1 MSSYSIA
8 LSGLAANNAA
18 LDVVG
23 NNLAN
28 INTQSFKSGEVQ
40 FNDLMQETLGGTIA
54 GGGVAPPTS
63 NTLFTQGAIQSTGA
77 PLDGAIQ
84 GNGFFV
90 AKDTNGNALYT
101 RDGGF
106 QTDPNGFLVT
116 STGAQVQGWSAVGN
130 VLNTTGVAGSISIA
144 ALSEQ
149 PPVATAN
156 MTLSMNLDATTAVN
170 GTFSTPIQVVDSLG
184 GTHTLT
190 ATFTETAPNAW
201 SYKVTIPGEDTK
213 TGTAG
218 TPVSVGTGT
227 LAFDA
232 SGNLTA
238 PAAGT
243 PGVLK
248 TTGGLADG
256 SNDLNINWSFYD
268 KTGTPTIT
276 QFAQTSAATG
286 STQDG
291 AQAAQ
296 LNNLTLS
303 NGGGLVASYSNG
315 KQVTVAQIALASI
328 GNPDS
333 LISVGNNDYQLG
345 AQTSTPSVGV
355 PGTGGRGTV
364 LGGSIEAS
372 NVDLGKEFTNLI
384 VYQRGYEA
392 NSKVIST
399 QQQVDQSLLA
409 LTP

>member
-28 INTQSFKSGEVQ
+28 INTQSFKTGEVQ

-54 GGGVAPPTS
+54 GGGVAPPSS

-90 AKDTNGNALYT
+90 AKDNSENTLYT

-130 VLNTTGVAGSISIA
+130 VLNTTGVASSISIA

-170 GTFSTPIQVVDSLG
+170 GTFSTPIQIVDSLG

-291 AQAAQ
+291 EQAAQ

>member
-28 INTQSFKSGEVQ
+28 INTQSFKTGEVQ
-40 FNDLMQETLGGTIA
+40 FNDLMQESLGGTID

-63 NTLFTQGAIQSTGA
+63 NTLFTQGSIQSTGG

-90 AKDTNGNALYT
+90 ATDSNGNTLYT
-101 RDGGF
+101 RDGSF

-130 VLNTTGVAGSISIA
+130 VLNTTGVASSISIA

-156 MTLSMNLDATTAVN
+156 MTLSLNLDATTAVN

-190 ATFTETAPNAW
+190 ATFTETASNAW
-201 SYKVTIPGEDTK
+201 SYSVTIPGEDTK

-232 SGNLTA
+232 SGNLTTPA
-238 PAAGT
+238 PGT

-268 KTGTPTIT
+268 KTGAPTIT

-291 AQAAQ
+291 EQAAQ

-333 LISVGNNDYQLG
+333 LISVGNNDYQLS
-345 AQTSTPSVGV
+345 AQTATPSVGV

-372 NVDLGKEFTNLI
+372 NVDLGTEFTNLI

-392 NSKVIST
+392 SSKVITT